1 MNQSIELSLEERTE
15 LGSRAVRQLRKRGYV
30 PTIVYG
36 HDRPSLAMMAPY
48 LEVAKVYRE
57 AGKHHPIE
65 LRLGD
70 KTELAMIK
78 DAEIDPVKHR
88 LRHVAFHVV
97 KQDEEVETEIP
108 IVIDGKGSTPAE
120 RTGLVVIQTI
130 ETVEV
135 SAKPRDLPNELHV
148 DGEKLVKEGDKVLV
162 ADLAIPAG
170 VTIEEDE
177 LSKTIASVYT
187 TAALEAANDALAGD
201 EEADA
206 SEVPSEE
213 GQPDEEVNA
222 EADEKVKAEGEKKKE
237 E

>member
-1 MNQSIELSLEERTE
+1 MNQSIGLSLEDRAE

-36 HDRPSLAMMAPY
+36 HDRPSKAMMAPY
-48 LEVAKVYRE
+48 LDIAKVYRE

-65 LRLGD
+65 LKLDG

-78 DAEIDPVKHR
+78 DAEIDPIKHR

-97 KQDEEVETEIP
+97 KQDEEVETEVP

-120 RTGLVVIQTI
+120 RTGLVLIQTI
-130 ETVEV
+130 ESVEV
-135 SAKPRDLPNELHV
+135 KAKPRDLPDELHV
-148 DGEKLVKEGDKVLV
+148 DGEKLVEEGDRVTV
-162 ADLAIPAG
+162 ADLVVPKG
-170 VTIEEDE
+170 VTIDEEE
-177 LSKTIASVYT
+177 LSKTIASIYT
-187 TAALEAANDALAGD
+187 TAALEAANEALAGD
-201 EEADA
+201 EEAEA
-206 SEVPSEE
+206 GEVPSEE

-222 EADEKVKAEGEKKKE
+222 EAEGKEEEAKKE